1 MYKPLADKLR
11 PKELSEIFG
20 QKHIIGTGKLLNRI
34 VESKK
39 VPNMIFYGPSGT
51 GKTTVATIIAKAAN
65 KKFFKLNGTNTNTE
79 EIKNVIS
86 QVGTLEAQNGVLLY
100 IDEIHFLTKRQQQS
114 ILEYIETGDIT
125 LIGST
130 TENVNFSIFNA
141 ILSRCTTM
149 EFKELNLEDI
159 IKGLKRAIEII
170 KEDLNIKITFEEK
183 ALNYI
188 SEVSTGDLRRGLNII
203 EMIINTYYIINSKE
217 INIDIKKAI
226 ECSQSSIMNY
236 DKDGDG
242 HYNCL
247 SMLQKSIRGSDPN
260 ASIHAL
266 ARLIK
271 GGDLTSIC
279 RRLLII
285 CSEDIGLAYPQAI
298 TIVKACVDSALMT
311 GFPEARI
318 PLAEA
323 TILLATAPKSNSAYN
338 AINSAL
344 EDLDRIDVGQI
355 PRHLCDKNSNRS
367 IDNKNKYIYPH
378 DFPNHYVSQQYLPDN
393 IINKTYYE
401 YGSNKVEQ
409 TAKDYWDKIKNI

>member
-159 IKGLKRAIEII
+159 IQGLKRAIEII

-188 SEVSTGDLRRGLNII
+188 SEVSGGDLRRGLNII

-217 INIDIKKAI
+217 IIIDIEKAT

-323 TILLATAPKSNSAYN
+323 TLLLATAPKSNSAYI

-344 EDLDRIDVGQI
+344 KDLETIDVGQI
-355 PRHLCDKNSNRS
+355 PRHLCDKNSNLSR
-367 IDNKNKYIYPH
+367 DNKNKYIYPH

-393 IINKTYYE
+393 IKNKIYYE

-409 TAKDYWDKIKNI
+409 AAKEYWNKIKNN